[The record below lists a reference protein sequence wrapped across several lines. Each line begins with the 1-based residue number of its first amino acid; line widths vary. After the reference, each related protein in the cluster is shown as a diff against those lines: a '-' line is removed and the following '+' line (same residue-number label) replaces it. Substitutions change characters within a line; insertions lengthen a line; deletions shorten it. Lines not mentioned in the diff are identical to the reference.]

1 MVEKKYN
8 YTAKFR
14 QPQTVVGI
22 KLDPKGGSLSE
33 RNLKAL
39 RKDAYGASLL
49 ESGLLKV
56 EEVDAAQAATG
67 TEGEIIPDFEEAE
80 ES

>member
-22 KLDPKGGSLSE
+22 KLNPKGGSLTE
-33 RNLKAL
+33 RNLKDL

-49 ESGLLKV
+49 DNGLLVVV
-56 EEVDAAQAATG
+56 EATADAAPAEPEK
-67 TEGEIIPDFEEAE
+67 EGEIIPDFDET
-80 ES
+80 